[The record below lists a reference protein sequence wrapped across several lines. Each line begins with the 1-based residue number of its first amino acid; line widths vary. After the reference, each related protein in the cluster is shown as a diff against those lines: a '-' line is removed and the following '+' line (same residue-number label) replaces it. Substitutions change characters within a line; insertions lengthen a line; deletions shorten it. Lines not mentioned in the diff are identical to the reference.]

1 MGLTVRRAGA
11 LPWPVKAGATGADYR
26 FRMRIPRPG
35 RFELVAASF
44 LAVTVVFAVQT
55 AHGWTGADFG
65 IYGRAGGTLLSLS
78 SLHAYH
84 SPLIQ
89 AGPLELALD
98 GALWHMHGWPVAL
111 AIVSD
116 LLVALLLVG
125 AVLMFVGRRTAALAL
140 VCGGALAL
148 GLVTHPYTLGHFAEP
163 ISAVLWIA
171 AARDAQRGRVV
182 RAGVLVGLSSALEP
196 WGLLGVAV
204 LALAP
209 SLRSAAKGGAVAGG
223 VFLLLFGPWLLSGD
237 FQMLTFHWYVTGGPL
252 ALVIPGHSFGWSL
265 RLLQALVTLAIVVP
279 LARRVRGLGAA
290 IFIVPAATAI
300 VRLAIDPLG
309 TYYYWDT
316 PLVIE
321 LVGAAAA
328 IASLDSIHA
337 WAGNRLGRI
346 APSA

>member
-11 LPWPVKAGATGADYR
+11 LPWPVKEGAAGADYR
-26 FRMRIPRPG
+26 LMRIPRPG
-35 RFELVAASF
+35 RFELVAAAF
-44 LAVTVVFAVQT
+44 LAVTVVFAIQT
-55 AHGWTGADFG
+55 AHGWTGDDFG
-65 IYGRAGGTLLSLS
+65 IYGRAGRTLLSAS

-98 GALWHMHGWPVAL
+98 GALWHMHDWPVTL

-116 LLVALLLVG
+116 LLIALLLVG
-125 AVLMFVGRRTAALAL
+125 AVLMFVGRRTLALAV

-148 GLVTHPYTLGHFAEP
+148 V
-163 ISAVLWIA
+163 
-171 AARDAQRGRVV
+171 
-182 RAGVLVGLSSALEP
+182 
-196 WGLLGVAV
+196 
-204 LALAP
+204 
-209 SLRSAAKGGAVAGG
+209 
-223 VFLLLFGPWLLSGD
+223 
-237 FQMLTFHWYVTGGPL
+237 M
-252 ALVIPGHSFGWSL
+252 PGHPFGWSL

-300 VRLAIDPLG
+300 VRLAIDPMG

-316 PLVIE
+316 PLAIE

-328 IASLDSIHA
+328 VASFDSIQA
-337 WAGNRLGRI
+337 WAGNRLGRRV